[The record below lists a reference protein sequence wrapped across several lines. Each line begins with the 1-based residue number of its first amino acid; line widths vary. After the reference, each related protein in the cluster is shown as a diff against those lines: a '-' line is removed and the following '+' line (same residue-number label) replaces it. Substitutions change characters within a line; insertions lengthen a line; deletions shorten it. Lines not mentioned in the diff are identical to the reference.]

1 MAADYATLADLK
13 AHWSA
18 LPDEDAEAA
27 KQKLHE
33 ASIEVRGNYP
43 DLDQRLASP
52 AAPGG
57 MDPDIPKL
65 VVCRMVKRALD
76 VSEETPAAQGFESFQ
91 FGAGP
96 FSMGG
101 KVLNPDGNLY
111 LTAADKRLL
120 GRSRPRKQAW
130 TIHPGGSDG

>member
-18 LPDEDAEAA
+18 LPAGGDEDAN
-27 KQKLHE
+27 QKLHE

-43 DLDQRLASP
+43 DLDARIADKV
-52 AAPGG
+52 

-76 VSEETPAAQGFESFQ
+76 VSEDAPTAGLESFQ

-96 FSMGG
+96 FALGG
-101 KVLNPDGNLY
+101 KVHNPDGNLY
-111 LTAADKRLL
+111 LNAADKRLL
-120 GRSRPRKQAW
+120 GRSRPRKQAF
-130 TIHPGGSDG
+130 TIHPGG